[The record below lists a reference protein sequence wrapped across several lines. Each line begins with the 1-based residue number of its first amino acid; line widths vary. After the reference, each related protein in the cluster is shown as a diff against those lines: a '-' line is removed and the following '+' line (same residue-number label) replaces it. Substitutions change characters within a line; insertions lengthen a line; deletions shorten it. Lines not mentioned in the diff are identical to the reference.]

1 MEETVVVA
9 EAAVWELA
17 ASLAAAETEQI
28 AELEAVAEAVNREAA
43 VAVAVE
49 AVVVWADGKRE
60 AEPLI

>member
-43 VAVAVE
+43 VTEAVE